1 MEMFVA
7 CHKDSPHK
15 IPFILMT
22 SDSFVQVSGLVPSKP
37 APFEPFKRGAR
48 ATIKSFP
55 LINQVCERLWM
66 KQDKNYTK
74 YCHPFKQLQ
83 INFKKLLNSKPK
95 YDIMATLNT
104 TYGGQNYV

>member
-1 MEMFVA
+1 MMEMFVA

-15 IPFILMT
+15 FPFKLMT
-22 SDSFVQVSGLVPSKP
+22 YDSIVQVSGLVPLKP
-37 APFEPFKRGAR
+37 APFETFKRGAR
-48 ATIKSFP
+48 ATVKSFP

-74 YCHPFKQLQ
+74 YCHPFKQSQ

-104 TYGGQNYV
+104 T